1 MQRDPVRERSVATEH
16 VRRPRLRE
24 LRDDHGWTQQDVS
37 ERLARLAWLHAREHV
52 GVSADMVAKWER
64 GAKRP
69 SSRYRKLLCLL
80 FGTDEYSLGVGP
92 VHEVTRYP
100 SALDTDSGTLVA
112 ALGASVTIID
122 RLGPE
127 SEILQPYVFEA
138 WKEQLMKRRVL
149 LRAIALSPAAAFGQL
164 NDGRVGRSSA
174 NMSTAALISDLEELA
189 TRYCSLYHSTAPAP
203 LMIPVIAHLRTVS
216 DALRNSTGS
225 SRRALLINYASVSTL
240 AGRLAFHDM
249 GDSMSAR
256 GYFQLALE
264 AAREAGDHLSCA
276 HILANTAFIPASEG
290 RYSAALDYTDGAGY
304 YLSKRPSG
312 PLSSFVAA
320 ARSEIYTNFDNA
332 KLALSA
338 IDQAREALGQKASS
352 NEHAWFDYYDVTRL
366 SSYSGYAS
374 LYAGRLDEARSDL
387 TNALKELP
395 YTSTKQSAVTLT
407 DLASVELRAGDLEH
421 ASWLA
426 GNAAEKLFQAGY
438 GDAVERLRKF
448 RAAVDL
454 WRTSECVRRLDEK
467 LALLA

>member
-1 MQRDPVRERSVATEH
+1 VATEH
-16 VRRPRLRE
+16 ATRPRLRE
-24 LRDDHGWTQQDVS
+24 LRDDRGWTQQDVS
-37 ERLARLAWLHAREHV
+37 ERLARLAWLQARERV
-52 GVSADMVAKWER
+52 GVNADMVAKWER
-64 GAKRP
+64 GDKRP

-112 ALGASVTIID
+112 ALGESANIID

-127 SEILQPYVFEA
+127 SAILQPYVFEA
-138 WKEQLMKRRVL
+138 WKEQLMRRRVL
-149 LRAIALSPAAAFGQL
+149 LRAVALSPAVAFGHL
-164 NDGRVGRSSA
+164 NDSHAGSPA
-174 NMSTAALISDLEELA
+174 NMSIITLISDLEELA
-189 TRYCSLYHSTAPAP
+189 TRYCTLYHSTAPAA
-203 LMIPVIAHLRTVS
+203 LMIPVVAHLQTVS

-225 SRRALLINYASVSTL
+225 SQRALLINYASVSTL

-256 GYFQLALE
+256 GYFQLAHE
-264 AAREAGDHLSCA
+264 AARQANDHVRCA

-290 RYSAALDYTDGAGY
+290 RYSAALDYTDGASR
-304 YLSKRPSG
+304 YLSKRSSG
-312 PLSSFVAA
+312 SLSSFVAA
-320 ARSEIYTNFDNA
+320 ARSEIYTNSGYA

-338 IDQAREALGQKASS
+338 IDQAQEALSQEASP
-352 NEHAWFDYYDVTRL
+352 NEHVWFDYYDATRL

-387 TNALKELP
+387 TKALKKLP
-395 YTSTKQSAVTLT
+395 RTATKQSAVTLT

-421 ASWLA
+421 ASRLA
-426 GNAAEKLFQAGY
+426 GNAADKLFQAGY
-438 GDAVERLRKF
+438 ADAVERLRKF
-448 RAAVDL
+448 RAAVDQ
-454 WRTSECVRRLDEK
+454 WRTSDCVRKLDEK